1 MKGTYDIMEKYIIE
15 NGIKYELGG
24 DIYYPM
30 LKLDE
35 QTDYQIGKYG
45 CLHLD
50 YIKQHRK
57 VRYNTLL
64 IEIRLNTYLHE
75 IDVQAYSMLNDI
87 IIAIAR
93 ERGIDEE
100 LKATDML
107 KWVAEMNNIKAS
119 AEEIVLMKVI
129 FV

>member
-1 MKGTYDIMEKYIIE
+1 MEKYVIE
-15 NGIKYELGG
+15 NGIKYELCG

-30 LKLDE
+30 LELDE

-57 VRYNTLL
+57 ERYNMLL
-64 IEIRLNTYLHE
+64 IEARLNTYLHE
-75 IDVQAYSMLNDI
+75 IDVQAHSMLDEIVNM
-87 IIAIAR
+87 AR

-107 KWVAEMNNIKAS
+107 KWVAEMNKIKAV
-119 AEEIVLMKVI
+119 AEEIVLKEI
-129 FV
+129 IYQ

>member
-1 MKGTYDIMEKYIIE
+1 MNMKKYIIE
-15 NGIKYELGG
+15 NGIKYELCG

-30 LKLDE
+30 IKLDE

-64 IEIRLNTYLHE
+64 IEARLNSYLHE
-75 IDVQAYSMLNDI
+75 IDVQAHLLIDDI
-87 IIAIAR
+87 IANLAR

-107 KWVAEMNNIKAS
+107 KWGAEMNNIKAS
-119 AEEIVLMKVI
+119 AEEIVMNTLI
-129 FV
+129 YQ

>member
-1 MKGTYDIMEKYIIE
+1 MEKYIIE
-15 NGIKYELGG
+15 NGIKYELCG

-35 QTDYQIGKYG
+35 QTNYQIGKYG
-45 CLHLD
+45 CLRLD

-64 IEIRLNTYLHE
+64 IEVRLNTYLHE
-75 IDVQAYSMLNDI
+75 IDVQAHSMLDY
-87 IIAIAR
+87 IIANLAR

-119 AEEIVLMKVI
+119 AEKIVMREVI
-129 FV
+129 YQ

>member
-1 MKGTYDIMEKYIIE
+1 MKKYIIE
-15 NGIKYELGG
+15 NGIKYELCG
-24 DIYYPM
+24 DVYYPM

-57 VRYNTLL
+57 GIYNTLL
-64 IEIRLNTYLHE
+64 VEARLNSYIHE
-75 IDVQAYSMLNDI
+75 IDVQAHSMLDVI
-87 IIAIAR
+87 TDLAR

-119 AEEIVLMKVI
+119 AEEIVLREV
-129 FV
+129 VLV

>member
-1 MKGTYDIMEKYIIE
+1 MEKYVIE
-15 NGIKYELGG
+15 NGIKYELCG

-30 LKLDE
+30 LELNE

-50 YIKQHRK
+50 YIKQQRK
-57 VRYNTLL
+57 VRYNMLL
-64 IEIRLNTYLHE
+64 IEARLNAYLHE
-75 IDVQAYSMLNDI
+75 IDVQAHSMFDAMISKL
-87 IIAIAR
+87 AQ

-119 AEEIVLMKVI
+119 AEEIVLREVI

>member
-1 MKGTYDIMEKYIIE
+1 MEKYVIE
-15 NGIKYELGG
+15 NGIKYELCG

-30 LKLDE
+30 LELNE

-50 YIKQHRK
+50 YIKQHCK
-57 VRYNTLL
+57 GRYNTLL
-64 IEIRLNTYLHE
+64 VEARLNIYLHE
-75 IDVQAYSMLNDI
+75 IDVQAHTMLDDI
-87 IIAIAR
+87 ISNLVR

-119 AEEIVLMKVI
+119 AEEFVLSEVI
-129 FV
+129 YQ

>member
-1 MKGTYDIMEKYIIE
+1 MEKYVIE
-15 NGIKYELGG
+15 NGIKYELCG

-30 LKLDE
+30 IELNE

-50 YIKQHRK
+50 YIKQHCK
-57 VRYNTLL
+57 GRYNTLL
-64 IEIRLNTYLHE
+64 VEARLNTYLHV
-75 IDVQAYSMLNDI
+75 IDVQAHTMLDNI
-87 IIAIAR
+87 ISNLVR

-107 KWVAEMNNIKAS
+107 KWVSEMNNIKAS
-119 AEEIVLMKVI
+119 AEEIVLREVI
-129 FV
+129 YV

>member
-1 MKGTYDIMEKYIIE
+1 MEKYVIE
-15 NGIKYELGG
+15 NGIKYELCG

-30 LKLDE
+30 LELDE

-57 VRYNTLL
+57 GRYNMLL
-64 IEIRLNTYLHE
+64 IEARLNAYLHV
-75 IDVQAYSMLNDI
+75 IDVQAHTMLDDI
-87 IIAIAR
+87 ISNLVR
-93 ERGIDEE
+93 ERGIDEK

-107 KWVAEMNNIKAS
+107 KWVSEMNNIKAS
-119 AEEIVLMKVI
+119 AEEIVLREVI
-129 FV
+129 YQ

>member
-1 MKGTYDIMEKYIIE
+1 MNIEKYIIE
-15 NGIKYELGG
+15 NGIKYELCG

-35 QTDYQIGKYG
+35 QTNYQIGKYG
-45 CLHLD
+45 CLRLD

-64 IEIRLNTYLHE
+64 IEVRLNTYLHE
-75 IDVQAYSMLNDI
+75 IDVQAHSMLDY
-87 IIAIAR
+87 IIANLAR

-119 AEEIVLMKVI
+119 AEEIVMREVI
-129 FV
+129 YQ